1 MAGNRPVMYADG
13 NLGGLKMDWE
23 KATRIAH
30 AIGSSRLLTIKMALF
45 RKAADY
51 ARMRV
56 DWQLSTPEERL
67 LMDAARTRAHDA
79 FIEACEMMSRCM
91 EDEKE
96 DISWREDL
104 GNDRKEIGDFACYL
118 HLILGLVAR

>member
-1 MAGNRPVMYADG
+1 
-13 NLGGLKMDWE
+13 MDWE
-23 KATRIAH
+23 KSARIAH
-30 AIGSSRLLTIKMALF
+30 AIGSSRLVAIRMALF
-45 RKAADY
+45 RKAVGY

-56 DWQLSTPEERL
+56 DWQLSTPEERM
-67 LMDAARTRAHDA
+67 LMDADRTKCHDA
-79 FIEACEMMSRCM
+79 FIEACNMMGRCM

-96 DISWREDL
+96 DFSWRNDL

>member
-1 MAGNRPVMYADG
+1 
-13 NLGGLKMDWE
+13 MDWE
-23 KATRIAH
+23 KATRIAYT
-30 AIGSSRLLTIKMALF
+30 IGNSRLIVFRMALF

-67 LMDAARTRAHDA
+67 LMDGARTKSHDA
-79 FIEACEMMSRCM
+79 FIEACDMMSRCM

-96 DISWREDL
+96 DFSWRADL
-104 GNDRKEIGDFACYL
+104 GKDRKEIGDFACYL

>member
-1 MAGNRPVMYADG
+1 
-13 NLGGLKMDWE
+13 MDWE

-30 AIGSSRLLTIKMALF
+30 AIGRSRLKVNRMVLF

-67 LMDAARTRAHDA
+67 LMDADRTRSHDA
-79 FIEACEMMSRCM
+79 FIEACDMMGRCM

-96 DISWREDL
+96 DFSWREEL
-104 GNDRKEIGDFACYL
+104 GKDRKEIGDLACYL

>member
-1 MAGNRPVMYADG
+1 
-13 NLGGLKMDWE
+13 MDWE

-30 AIGSSRLLTIKMALF
+30 AIGSSRLLAVKIALF

-51 ARMRV
+51 ARLRV
-56 DWQLSTPEERL
+56 DWQLSTPAERV
-67 LMDAARTRAHDA
+67 LMDAVRTKAHDT

-96 DISWREDL
+96 DISWREEL

>member
-1 MAGNRPVMYADG
+1 
-13 NLGGLKMDWE
+13 MDWE

-30 AIGSSRLLTIKMALF
+30 AVGSSRLLTLRIALF

-51 ARMRV
+51 AHMRV
-56 DWQLSTPEERL
+56 NWQLSSPEVRL
-67 LMDAARTRAHDA
+67 VMDTARTKAHDD
-79 FIEACEMMSRCM
+79 FIEACDMMSRCM

-96 DISWREDL
+96 DFSWREDL
-104 GNDRKEIGDFACYL
+104 GKDRKEIGDFACYL

>member
-1 MAGNRPVMYADG
+1 V
-13 NLGGLKMDWE
+13 DWE

-30 AIGSSRLLTIKMALF
+30 AIGKSQLQVIRMVLF

-67 LMDAARTRAHDA
+67 LMDADRTRSHDA
-79 FIEACEMMSRCM
+79 FIEACDMMGRCM

-96 DISWREDL
+96 DFSWREDL
-104 GNDRKEIGDFACYL
+104 GRDCKEIGDFACYL

>member
-1 MAGNRPVMYADG
+1 
-13 NLGGLKMDWE
+13 MDWE
-23 KATRIAH
+23 RATRIAH
-30 AIGSSRLLTIKMALF
+30 AIGSSRLLAVKIALF

-67 LMDAARTRAHDA
+67 LMNAARTQSHDA

-96 DISWREDL
+96 DITWREEL